1 MQVAFLFLAAV
12 IAIASAQYGI
22 SFGAPGFHS
31 PYAYSSSARVQT
43 SRAGLIAPIVYY

>member
-1 MQVAFLFLAAV
+1 VALLFLAAV
-12 IAIASAQYGI
+12 IAIASAQYRI

-43 SRAGLIAPIVYY
+43 SRDALIAPIVYY

>member
-1 MQVAFLFLAAV
+1 LQVAFLFLAAV

-31 PYAYSSSARVQT
+31 PFAYSSSARVQT
-43 SRAGLIAPIVYY
+43 SRAALIAPVVYY